1 MTAAPTPGSSGPGSP
16 ADPGG
21 PALRLTAGWAA
32 AQMAGAV
39 VSGDPSREIA
49 GVSIDTRTLTA
60 GELFIAIRGERFDG
74 AAFATAAIDAGAA
87 GVVVPRGWDAGH
99 RRASL
104 SAIANAPADRR
115 SLGGGGPGARAVVI
129 EVDDTTAALQAL
141 AHAIRR
147 DSGTK
152 VVAIT
157 GSAGKTTTKEVTGE
171 FLAARYRV
179 IRNRGNFNNH
189 IGLPLSLIELRQ
201 RPEIAVVELGM
212 NHAGEISTLVRV
224 ARPDVRVWTNVG
236 EAHLGFFASL
246 DAIADAKAEIF
257 EGADASTLLVANADD
272 ERIAARVP
280 AFKGRVVT
288 FGIDRGADIRASA
301 VVDRGIDG
309 MSARITTPRGSID
322 AATPLVGRGNLANI
336 LAATAV
342 ALEFDV
348 PLAAIAERAARL
360 RPASHRG
367 EVVRLASGIT
377 LVDDSYN
384 ANPTATRRALDVLAS
399 AAAERRIAV
408 LGEMLEL
415 GDRAAALHEEV
426 GRAAAAAR
434 VDVLFAVG
442 GAPAVALADA
452 AVAAGMPPA
461 SVRRFAT
468 SEEAAAAAVALVRP
482 GDVVL
487 VKGSRGVRT
496 DRVVERLSV
505 ERPERG

>member
-1 MTAAPTPGSSGPGSP
+1 MTAAHTASSSGPGSP
-16 ADPGG
+16 PAPGG
-21 PALRLTAGWAA
+21 PALRLTAGWVA

-39 VSGDPSREIA
+39 VSGDPSRELA
-49 GVSIDTRTLTA
+49 GVSIDTRTLA
-60 GELFIAIRGERFDG
+60 EGDLFVAIHGERLDG
-74 AAFATAAIDAGAA
+74 AEFAAAAIDAGAS
-87 GVVVPRGWDAGH
+87 GVVVPRGWGAVH
-99 RRASL
+99 RSASL
-104 SAIANAPADRR
+104 PAE
-115 SLGGGGPGARAVVI
+115 RAVVI
-129 EVDDTTAALQAL
+129 EVDDTTAALHAL

-179 IRNRGNFNNH
+179 IRNRGNLNNH

-212 NHAGEISTLVRV
+212 NHAGEISTLARV
-224 ARPDVRVWTNVG
+224 AAPDVRVWTNVG

-257 EGADASTLLVANADD
+257 EGANASTLLVANADD
-272 ERIAARVP
+272 ERIAVRVP

-309 MSARITTPRGSID
+309 MSARISTPRGSID
-322 AATPLVGRGNLANI
+322 VTTPLVGRGNLANI

-348 PLAAIAERAARL
+348 PLATIAEKAARL

-367 EVVRLASGIT
+367 EVVRLAGGVT

-384 ANPTATRRALDVLAS
+384 ANPTATRCALDVLAR

-415 GDRAAALHEEV
+415 GDRAVELHEEV

-452 AVAAGMPPA
+452 AVAAGMPTA
-461 SVRRFAT
+461 SVQRFAT
-468 SEEAAAAAVALVRP
+468 SEEAAAIAVALVRS

-496 DRVVERLSV
+496 DRVVERLRA